1 MTKERLFVKD
11 VWKSCWLRED
21 SIACYG
27 YGRSGSWETYYVA
40 KPKKDVGML
49 LLFSK
54 TLPRPWLNG
63 QFGVG
68 I

>member
-1 MTKERLFVKD
+1 MTKERLFVTD
-11 VWKSCWLRED
+11 VWKSTWLKD

-27 YGRSGSWETYYVA
+27 YGNSGTWETYYVA
-40 KPKKDVGML
+40 KPKKDVGTL

-54 TLPRPWLNG
+54 TFPKPWLDG
-63 QFGVG
+63 PFGVG